1 MPVTIRPARSEDI
14 PAMAGLLGELFAIEA
29 DFEVDA
35 ARQIH
40 GLTLLHQ
47 GGACLLVAEED
58 GEVAGMVSLQ
68 TLISTAEGAVVGLL
82 EDLVVQEERR
92 GRGIGSLLLAAALDW
107 AKENGMRRVQL
118 LADRT
123 NTDGLRFYAGKGWR
137 QTQLVCLRMTEHAV

>member
-1 MPVTIRPARSEDI
+1 MPVTIRPARTEDI

-68 TLISTAEGAVVGLL
+68 TLISTAQGGLVGLL
-82 EDLVVQEERR
+82 EDLVVREASR
-92 GRGIGSLLLAAALDW
+92 GRGLGAKLLQAAQAW
-107 AKENGMRRVQL
+107 ARTLGLTRIQL
-118 LADRT
+118 LADT
-123 NTDGLRFYAGKGWR
+123 ANAPALAFYARHGW
-137 QTQLVCLRMTEHAV
+137 QGTQLVCLRLRDVV